1 MQKIPRRDNNG
12 INKYRKKNMYP
23 KAKKKGGGG
32 ERKTNINYVTQ
43 TLYTIILIMLF
54 PTSLYIIKC
63 HGNRKLALIFVMQ
76 VKCYKDGFN

>member
-32 ERKTNINYVTQ
+32 ERERQ
-43 TLYTIILIMLF
+43 ILIM
-54 PTSLYIIKC
+54 
-63 HGNRKLALIFVMQ
+63 
-76 VKCYKDGFN
+76 